1 MYWLLGVAAVGVLAW
16 LSDKENNAR
25 RTYYANSERL
35 TKETH
40 SRQQDLANL
49 RQNKA
54 LASDFYRHIELHY
67 ASVKTANACFELY
80 DEHKQI
86 VKLIGNR
93 ESMLRE
99 QIIALKKQRDSLP
112 YHQQTQIREQ
122 LTAIRQYLAE
132 AKQQRLQLGQEKSQL
147 LEQLRLINEQTR
159 ELKQY
164 IGQHCGQ
171 KGRNWYAKIEQKKAM
186 I

>member
-1 MYWLLGVAAVGVLAW
+1 MYWLLGVAAVGVVAW
-16 LSDKENNAR
+16 LSSEENDAR
-25 RTYYANSERL
+25 NEYYAKSERL
-35 TKETH
+35 EKETKA
-40 SRQQDLANL
+40 RQRELKTLQA
-49 RQNKA
+49 NKA
-54 LASDFYRHIELHY
+54 LARDFYKHIELHH

-80 DEHKQI
+80 DEHKRL

-93 ESMLRE
+93 ESLLRE

-112 YHQQTQIREQ
+112 YHQQTHIREQ
-122 LTAIRQYLAE
+122 LTATRHYLTE

-147 LEQLRLINEQTR
+147 LEKLRTINEQTR

-171 KGRNWYAKIEQKKAM
+171 KGRDWYAKIEQRKAM